1 MSKETSL
8 AALDNCF
15 TDFSDLIQGFSEDDW
30 GMQSLC
36 PDWDIRGV
44 VTHLSGIENLL
55 LGWIPKSADEWPP
68 FAKVAEFESASADL
82 SSHELV
88 EKAMRIL
95 DERRDEL
102 SGISDDVWEAE
113 CMTPVGPATY
123 LSLIHI

>member
-44 VTHLSGIENLL
+44 VTHLAGIENLL
-55 LGWIPKSADEWPP
+55 LGWVPKSADEWPP
-68 FAKVAEFESASADL
+68 FCLLYTSPSPRDYAASRMPSSA
-82 SSHELV
+82 
-88 EKAMRIL
+88 
-95 DERRDEL
+95 
-102 SGISDDVWEAE
+102 
-113 CMTPVGPATY
+113 
-123 LSLIHI
+123 

>member
-44 VTHLSGIENLL
+44 VTHLAGIENLL
-55 LGWIPKSADEWPP
+55 LGWVPKSADEWPP
-68 FAKVAEFESASADL
+68 FAKMAEFESAVAD
-82 SSHELV
+82 
-88 EKAMRIL
+88 
-95 DERRDEL
+95 
-102 SGISDDVWEAE
+102 
-113 CMTPVGPATY
+113 
-123 LSLIHI
+123 